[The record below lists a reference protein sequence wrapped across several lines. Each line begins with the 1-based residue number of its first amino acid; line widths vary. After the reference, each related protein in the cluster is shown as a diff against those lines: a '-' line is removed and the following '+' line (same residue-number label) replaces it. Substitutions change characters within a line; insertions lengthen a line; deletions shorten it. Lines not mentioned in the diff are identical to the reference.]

1 MEETME
7 KIEFKFDDEVVEFFV
22 IEETK
27 INGMN
32 YILVTEQEEGDAEAF
47 ILRDISDTK
56 EEEAI
61 YEIVEDDEELECVS
75 KIFSEILDDIDL
87 EK

>member
-1 MEETME
+1 ME